1 MSEWLNRFV
10 QDLPIDTLSDE
21 EILALCDSQ
30 MEEDEQILL
39 NELLSAQRE
48 GELTQTQR
56 ETLDELMSRYRHGL
70 VRKAEAL
77 KIAVAR
83 GLRQPLGS

>member
-1 MSEWLNRFV
+1 LNRFV

>member
-10 QDLPIDTLSDE
+10 QDLPVETLSDE

-56 ETLDELMSRYRHGL
+56 ETLDELMSHYRHGL